1 MPTSRSHT
9 TGQQGPVLF
18 EATTVAAHITVIAE
32 DRPAALIT
40 VSTPQDS
47 GPAADAVRYV
57 SFEGG
62 PGVVSV
68 LLKEPANGRESTVV
82 NRAGGVTV
90 IQGGGAFPG
99 TVIGAVFGSVN
110 IVDGGM
116 VFGGNSVIGAP
127 ISIEARLPLGSS
139 LTCESTSGDVG
150 TSGELVDVDAVTVA
164 GDIRIDSVRLPRL
177 RSTSGDIRVSRLTG
191 TQAVA
196 ETVSGDIRIRAER
209 PGARVRATSVSG
221 DIQATGSDIDL
232 DARTVSGRV
241 TTR

>member
-9 TGQQGPVLF
+9 TAQLGPVLF
-18 EATTVAAHITVIAE
+18 EATTIAAHITVIAE
-32 DRPAALIT
+32 DRPVALIT

-68 LLKEPANGRESTVV
+68 LLEEPANGRESTVV
-82 NRAGGVTV
+82 NRNGGVTV
-90 IQGGGAFPG
+90 IQTSSAIHG

-110 IVDGGM
+110 IINGGM
-116 VFGGNSVIGAP
+116 VIGAP

-150 TSGELVDVDAVTVA
+150 TSGDLVDVDAVTVA
-164 GDIRIDSVRLPRL
+164 GDIRIDAVQLPRL
-177 RSTSGDIRVSRLTG
+177 RSTSVDIRVSRLTG
-191 TQAVA
+191 TQAIA
-196 ETVSGDIRIRAER
+196 ETVSGDIRIHAEC

-221 DIQATGSDIDL
+221 DIQAIGSDIDL